1 MAHYAPQSAA
11 PAVQYSAQDEALFS
25 KISWRLLPL
34 LVVCYIIAFLD
45 RVNIGFAQLQMR
57 ETLPFSDAAYA
68 FGAGVFFIGYFL
80 FEVPSNLILEKIGA
94 RKTLLRIMFCWG
106 IVASCMMFV
115 QSTTVFYI
123 LRFLLGA
130 FEAGFFPGIILYLTY
145 WYPGPRRAK
154 VIAIFMTGATI
165 AYLMAG
171 PLSGAIM
178 KYMDGLM
185 GHHGWQW
192 LFVTQGLPATFLGI
206 FAFFYL
212 KDKPEDANWLT
223 PQEKARVRTL
233 LDEDAA
239 AAGSH
244 GSSHG
249 SLGALLSSPQ
259 VWLMSLV
266 YFLFLGATYVMVFWV
281 PTLIKG
287 WGVTD
292 VFTVGLL
299 SSIGPALTVPLMV
312 LIGRSSDKHNERR
325 KHFMFCCI
333 LAAVGAL
340 MVIFTQG
347 SLVLSVVGLA
357 VLGIGQ
363 SSATPLFFTATS
375 EVISPKIAAGGIALV
390 SSLGNLGPAVMPSV
404 VSAVNTATGTPV
416 ASLYLVAG
424 LWLVAG
430 LILMACVKARTAVRP
445 ALAPA

>member
-1 MAHYAPQSAA
+1 MAHAIPQSG
-11 PAVQYSAQDEALFS
+11 PKVHYTPEDETLFS
-25 KISWRLLPL
+25 KIGWHLLPL
-34 LVVCYIIAFLD
+34 LIVCYIIAFLD

-57 ETLPFSDAAYA
+57 ETLLFSDAAYA
-68 FGAGVFFIGYFL
+68 FGAGVFFLGYFL

-106 IVASCMMFV
+106 LVASAMMFV
-115 QSTTVFYI
+115 ETTTMFYI

-145 WYPGPRRAK
+145 WYPGPRRCK

-165 AYLMAG
+165 AYLLAG
-171 PLSGAIM
+171 PVSGAIM

-185 GHHGWQW
+185 GYRGWQW

-212 KDKPEDANWLT
+212 KDKPEQANWLST
-223 PQEKARVRTL
+223 DEKSRLRKM
-233 LDEDAA
+233 LDDDAA
-239 AAGSH
+239 VGGH
-244 GSSHG
+244 GASHG
-249 SLGALLSSPQ
+249 SLGALLASPK
-259 VWLMSLV
+259 VWVMSLV

-287 WGVTD
+287 WGVKD

-299 SSIGPALTVPLMV
+299 SSIGPAAAMISMV

-325 KHFMFCCI
+325 KHFMFCCS
-333 LAAVGAL
+333 LAAIGAL
-340 MVIFTQG
+340 ILIFAQG
-347 SLVLSVVGLA
+347 MLAMSVLGLVVLS
-357 VLGIGQ
+357 IGQ

-375 EVISPKIAAGGIALV
+375 EVIPRKIAAGGIALV

-404 VSAVNTATGTPV
+404 VSFVNTSTGTNI
-416 ASLYLVAG
+416 ASLYLVCG
-424 LWLVAG
+424 LWLAAG
-430 LILMACVKARTAVRP
+430 VILMRIIRP
-445 ALAPA
+445 APVTSARLATT